1 MSQTIKI
8 DQLADTV
15 MKGMEEYAK
24 LAADDLKKDVKK
36 AGDTVKKQI
45 EGTAP
50 KKTGKYS
57 KSWAVHPDR
66 GAFQEVSADASF
78 GVWSC
83 KTGRRKDKGFSAYR
97 SCRTGGHRAADKGY
111 RKGFTERRVTMTH
124 EEVMQ
129 MLAELKIPFAYDH
142 FAEGES
148 PDPPFICFLFPGSEN
163 FAADDVVYME
173 FSNLSI
179 ELYTDEKDPE
189 LEDRVEAVLNAHEIF
204 WNKSEVWIES
214 EKLYEVLYQMTV

>member
-1 MSQTIKI
+1 MEILLLLFMI
-8 DQLADTV
+8 AIGTV
-15 MKGMEEYAK
+15 PGGARIVM
-24 LAADDLKKDVKK
+24 V
-36 AGDTVKKQI
+36 I
-45 EGTAP
+45 RITARP
-50 KKTGKYS
+50 VVMLRNALSRSG
-57 KSWAVHPDR
+57 
-66 GAFQEVSADASF
+66 
-78 GVWSC
+78 
-83 KTGRRKDKGFSAYR
+83 GRR
-97 SCRTGGHRAADKGY
+97 
-111 RKGFTERRVTMTH
+111 MTH
-124 EEVMQ
+124 EDVMQ
-129 MLAELKIPFAYDH
+129 MLAETEIPFAYDH

-179 ELYTDEKDPE
+179 ELYADEKDPE

>member
-1 MSQTIKI
+1 MGVLTEI
-8 DQLADTV
+8 DMAAFAAYCQS
-15 MKGMEEYAK
+15 YARWK
-24 LAADDLKKDVKK
+24 EAQEHIDS
-36 AGDTVKKQI
+36 
-45 EGTAP
+45 EGSIFET
-50 KKTGKYS
+50 
-57 KSWAVHPDR
+57 
-66 GAFQEVSADASF
+66 
-78 GVWSC
+78 
-83 KTGRRKDKGFSAYR
+83 
-97 SCRTGGHRAADKGY
+97 DKGY
-111 RKGFTERRVTMTH
+111 QQQTPWVGIANTNQKLMMTH
-124 EEVMQ
+124 EDVMQ
-129 MLAELKIPFAYDH
+129 MLAETEIPFAYDH

-189 LEDRVEAVLNAHEIF
+189 LEDSVEAVLNAHELF